1 MSRAFVSE
9 EAADAAAAQL
19 PERPVSSAQNVVTS
33 RGLAQIQA
41 EVARLKTLHA
51 ATEQG
56 SQERAVADRDL
67 RYWRARNLSAVLM
80 PALSGTPREVA
91 FGCRVTVRR
100 GGAAPVVYS
109 IVGEDEADP
118 THGLLS
124 WTSPLA
130 DALLG
135 ARAGDV
141 VDIGGGRPAVTV
153 VRVEGSLY

>member
-9 EAADAAAAQL
+9 ETAEAAAAQL
-19 PERPVSSAQNVVTS
+19 PERPVSGAPNLVSP
-33 RGLAQIQA
+33 RGLALIKG
-41 EVARLKTLHA
+41 EVGRLEGVHA
-51 ATEQG
+51 ATELG

-67 RYWRARNLSAVLM
+67 RYWRGRGLSAVLV
-80 PALSGTPREVA
+80 PPLSGAPMDVA

-100 GGAAPVVYS
+100 GGADPVVYS

-118 THGLLS
+118 ARGLLS

-135 ARAGDV
+135 AQAGDIV
-141 VDIGGGRPAVTV
+141 EVGGGRPAVTV
-153 VRVEGSLY
+153 LRIDGG